1 MMLRSIAALFLSL
14 PVPVALV
21 AQTIEAGRGALRPY
35 VHIFLAYGI
44 AWILIAFWVWMIS
57 RQMKRMAAREPGD
70 AADRVDG

>member
-1 MMLRSIAALFLSL
+1 MILRSIAALLLSL
-14 PVPVALV
+14 PVPFALA

-44 AWILIAFWVWMIS
+44 AWILIALWVWMIS
-57 RQMKRMAAREPGD
+57 RRMKRMPAREPGD